1 MPRSLLTAL
10 AVVIFMPLTAQGQSS
25 ALRGVWKST
34 EVSLTSPDTSWTRTD
49 ARPALLMFTE
59 HHYSWMGTGGSGSR
73 ERLSDEPSDAERLEA
88 WQPFFA
94 SAGTYEVTGSTVTR
108 RPIVAKNPNNEGSW
122 TSTYRYRIEGDT
134 LWMTWETATGA
145 EISVTFLRLE

>member
-1 MPRSLLTAL
+1 MRRIVLGAL
-10 AVVIFMPLTAQGQSS
+10 ALSFVLPLTAQAQEG

-34 EVSLTSPDTSWTRTD
+34 EVSLTSPDTSWTQTD
-49 ARPALLMFTE
+49 SRPALLMFTE
-59 HHYSWMGTGGSGSR
+59 HHYSWTGTRGSGSR

-88 WQPFFA
+88 WGPFFA
-94 SAGTYEVTGSTVTR
+94 SAGTYEVTGSTVTLR
-108 RPIVAKNPNNEGSW
+108 AIVAKNPNSEGSW
-122 TSTYRYRIEGDT
+122 TWTYTYRIEGDT